1 MISKK
6 SAVSATRHDL
16 QDATQS
22 NKPRKMSE
30 SVCLYR
36 CGEAASAPSPM
47 ETQFNGYFFFFC
59 LFCFASGNNSG
70 SKDTNGRKEFPAAT
84 RSEHGCSTW
93 AFAHTQLVWV
103 EGLIS
108 WPHCSLCQ
116 TRDGAVLPS
125 TSAWGIAPVT
135 GTGAAGA
142 APGIAMLFYS
152 TRQMEKI
159 ETHKIIVLWIYNNI
173 LLIYY
178 ATKIFW

>member
-6 SAVSATRHDL
+6 SAVSATRHGL
-16 QDATQS
+16 QDATKS

-47 ETQFNGYFFFFC
+47 ETQFNGYFFFI
-59 LFCFASGNNSG
+59 CFVLPVATTVVQRTPTGE
-70 SKDTNGRKEFPAAT
+70 KFPAAT

-125 TSAWGIAPVT
+125 TSAWGLAPVT

-142 APGIAMLFYS
+142 APGVSMLFYS

>member
-1 MISKK
+1 MQHKAISQEKW
-6 SAVSATRHDL
+6 VNLCVCIDVERQLLLHPQWRH
-16 QDATQS
+16 S
-22 NKPRKMSE
+22 SM
-30 SVCLYR
+30 
-36 CGEAASAPSPM
+36 GI
-47 ETQFNGYFFFFC
+47 FFFFV
-59 LFCFASGNNSG
+59 CFVLPVATTVVQRTPTGE
-70 SKDTNGRKEFPAAT
+70 KFPAAT

-125 TSAWGIAPVT
+125 TSAWGLAPVT

-142 APGIAMLFYS
+142 APGVAMLFYS